1 MDPEK
6 SELFFLLLKLKS
18 YLVSMIDNSEDAGKD
33 FYYTEEYL
41 ERRFP
46 EKKEEIMERLVTN
59 GINSDREIAF
69 NEKIVFEF
77 KKMVSFGEEN
87 TDLTS
92 LLRKFEIEAVGIER
106 ENRERESYI
115 SERDKELNEILS
127 NIFQLATNW
136 ALHRELENKVDDY
149 SALSNEELI
158 RPEEEKRYDALGKS
172 TSVSFENISKLTE
185 KYIYLLTD
193 YYLKYGGDLTLI
205 EFVAELDRVKAMV
218 FKKYSDMFRKHGLDK
233 G

>member
-1 MDPEK
+1 MDPQK

-18 YLVSMIDNSEDAGKD
+18 YLVSMIDNSEEAEKD

-41 ERRFP
+41 DRRFP
-46 EKKEEIMERLVTN
+46 EKKEEIIELLVTN
-59 GINSDREIAF
+59 GINSDGEIAF

-77 KKMVSFGEEN
+77 KKMTSLNEEN
-87 TDLTS
+87 IDLTS

-106 ENRERESYI
+106 ENRKRNSYI

-127 NIFQLATNW
+127 IIFQLATNW

-149 SALSNEELI
+149 SALSSEELI
-158 RPEEEKRYDALGKS
+158 RPEEEKKYDALGKS

-185 KYIYLLTD
+185 KYIYNLTD
-193 YYLKYGGDLTLI
+193 YYFKFGGDLTLI
-205 EFVAELDRVKAMV
+205 EFVSELDRIKAMV
-218 FKKYSDMFRKHGLDK
+218 FKKYSDLFKKHGLNRE
-233 G
+233 